1 MKPPTIFTERKPTS
15 RLESN
20 NPSLHRTQGGSLTA
34 PAPRGSTTP
43 FLDVFGMSLED
54 FYASLAQY
62 PAVTSG
68 EDWFEEDVIDASVV
82 MPNKGLT
89 LAGILQSAN

>member
-1 MKPPTIFTERKPTS
+1 
-15 RLESN
+15 
-20 NPSLHRTQGGSLTA
+20 
-34 PAPRGSTTP
+34 
-43 FLDVFGMSLED
+43 MSLED

-68 EDWFEEDVIDASVV
+68 EDWFEGDVIDASVV